1 MQQTGLTPE
10 KFTEQK
16 FGQELINRRLSM
28 GIQKR
33 MTINEFKQEEES
45 DINSQEDNQKYIKRM
60 KDKRKKKKMN
70 MITDIKLH
78 RNEIQE
84 DIQ

>member
-1 MQQTGLTPE
+1 MD
-10 KFTEQK
+10 
-16 FGQELINRRLSM
+16 
-28 GIQKR
+28 IQKR

-78 RNEIQE
+78 RNEI
-84 DIQ
+84 

>member
-1 MQQTGLTPE
+1 
-10 KFTEQK
+10 
-16 FGQELINRRLSM
+16 M

-60 KDKRKKKKMN
+60 KL
-70 MITDIKLH
+70 I
-78 RNEIQE
+78 
-84 DIQ
+84 